1 MIKLLNIEWIKIRN
15 SKSFKVLGLI
25 WLIAFI
31 AIPVG
36 FNSLIEWFENMGL
49 EGSQLLPIKPTDFPV
64 FDFLDIW
71 QNLAYIYKYITI
83 LLCFV
88 IIVNVSNE
96 FNYKTVRQNIIDGMS
111 KQEFVFSKFLLIIAS
126 SFIASILLAIL
137 GFIVGTAFS
146 PKSEVAVVF
155 QNFNFVFA
163 YFLHLVLH
171 LSYCLFFA
179 VLLKRSGILIALLIV
194 YSYIIEPTITQIVS
208 IPLNSGWLTKFFP
221 MNASWNLIPRPI
233 EKYFLM
239 EVQDFV
245 AWNDV
250 LIALLYIFISLSGT
264 YLLITKRDIK

>member
-15 SKSFKVLGLI
+15 SKSFKVLGVI
-25 WLIAFI
+25 WLLAFI

-36 FNSLIEWFENMGL
+36 FNSLIEWFESLGM
-49 EGSQLLPIKPTDFPV
+49 EGNDLLPISPTDFPV

-96 FNYKTVRQNIIDGMS
+96 FNYKTIRQNIIDGMS
-111 KQEFVFSKFLLIIAS
+111 KREFVFSKFLIIITSAL
-126 SFIASILLAIL
+126 IASIMLAVL
-137 GFIVGTAFS
+137 GFIVGGVFS
-146 PKSEVAVVF
+146 PPSDIATVF
-155 QNFNFVFA
+155 KNFNFVFA

-179 VLLKRSGILIALLIV
+179 VLLKRSGILIALLIF
-194 YSYIIEPTITQIVS
+194 YTYIIEPTVTQIVS
-208 IPLNSGWLTKFFP
+208 IPLNSEWLTKFFP
-221 MNASWNLIPRPI
+221 MNASWNLIPRPV

-239 EVQDFV
+239 EVQDYVGFSDV
-245 AWNDV
+245 A
-250 LIALLYIFISLSGT
+250 IALVYIGLSLGAT

>member
-15 SKSFKVLGLI
+15 SKSFKVLGLV

-36 FNSLIEWFENMGL
+36 FNSLIEWFESIGL
-49 EGSQLLPIKPTDFPV
+49 EGSDLLPIKPTDFPV
-64 FDFLDIW
+64 FDFLDLW
-71 QNLAYIYKYITI
+71 QNLAYIYKFITI

-96 FNYKTVRQNIIDGMS
+96 FNYKTIRQNIIDGMS
-111 KQEFVFSKFLLIIAS
+111 KREFVFSKFLLTIAISLIAS
-126 SFIASILLAIL
+126 VLLAVL
-137 GFIVGTAFS
+137 GFIVGAVFS
-146 PKSEVAVVF
+146 PTTEISVVF

-194 YSYIIEPTITQIVS
+194 YSYIIEPSVSQIVS
-208 IPLNSGWLTKFFP
+208 IPLKSGWLTDFFP

-250 LIALLYIFISLSGT
+250 GIALLYIALSLGGT
-264 YLLITKRDIK
+264 YLLITKKDIK

>member
-36 FNSLIEWFENMGL
+36 FNSLIEWFESMGL
-49 EGSQLLPIKPTDFPV
+49 EGSELLPIKPTDFPV

-71 QNLAYIYKYITI
+71 QNLAYIYKFITI

-96 FNYKTVRQNIIDGMS
+96 FNYKTIRQNIIDGMS
-111 KQEFVFSKFLLIIAS
+111 KKEFVFSKFLFIIVS
-126 SFIASILLAIL
+126 SLIASILLTLL
-137 GFIVGTAFS
+137 GMIIGAAFS
-146 PKSEVAVVF
+146 PTSEITVVF

-179 VLLKRSGILIALLIV
+179 VLLKRSGIVIALLIV
-194 YSYIIEPTITQIVS
+194 YSYILEPTLTQIVS
-208 IPLNSGWLTKFFP
+208 IPLNSMWLTKFFP

-233 EKYFLM
+233 EKYFLF

-245 AWNDV
+245 GWQDV
-250 LIALLYIFISLSGT
+250 SIGLLYIVLSLGGT